1 MSGKLEKSI
10 GSPMF
15 LKPFQLVSR
24 EWRWGKLYQPAQC
37 SRGQPAGRLHSH
49 ALTRVFVSAESS
61 PQPQAALRLLA
72 FCHHGAPASSLLQGT
87 SSSPATIPC
96 CAEAW
101 KPNGLKREQ
110 RLTNYFKSLIWP
122 SHGLGQW
129 FVPFATVCQW
139 ENKLPFILHA
149 TVLQA
154 WSFFNTNGNCI

>member
-1 MSGKLEKSI
+1 VSGKLEKSI

-72 FCHHGAPASSLLQGT
+72 FGHHGAPASSLLQGT

-110 RLTNYFKSLIWP
+110 RLTNYFKSLIGLFR
-122 SHGLGQW
+122 SQQCVNERTNCHLYYMQLFYKHG
-129 FVPFATVCQW
+129 
-139 ENKLPFILHA
+139 H
-149 TVLQA
+149 
-154 WSFFNTNGNCI
+154 TNGNCI